1 MFARRLVVRAAV
13 AAAVSALCLN
23 AAAQLPGHAVHPT
36 LEYRVKAAY
45 LYNFLLYVT
54 WPNEALDGADSPLV
68 IGVLGDD
75 PLGTALDEVARRK
88 RAKGRDIVVRRFDS
102 WQEYQRCHILFV
114 PRTISRATLTA
125 VVQRTRGSP
134 VLLVAETPGLATV
147 GAPVNFYL
155 DVDRTIGFEINVD
168 ATAERNLRV
177 DARLLKLARIIKGL
191 PEDRGDG

>member
-1 MFARRLVVRAAV
+1 MRGLVVRAA
-13 AAAVSALCLN
+13 AAAVVSGLCLP
-23 AAAQLPGHAVHPT
+23 AAAQALRDSIRPT

-54 WPNEALDGADSPLV
+54 WPEEALDGSNSPLV

-75 PLGTALDEVARRK
+75 PLGTALDEVARHK
-88 RAKGRDIVVRRFDS
+88 RAKGRGIVVRRFES
-102 WQEYQRCHILFV
+102 WQEDTRCHILFV
-114 PRTISRATLTA
+114 PRTVSRATLTA

-134 VLLVAETPGLATV
+134 VLLVGETPGLATV

-177 DARLLKLARIIKGL
+177 DARLLKLARIIKG
-191 PEDRGDG
+191 PSQDGGNG